1 MVKVKR
7 PETFTDINSGLS
19 NKQVQEK
26 TAAGLTNIQIKKLSR
41 PIPKILADNLFTLFN
56 FVNLAIAI
64 LIFWTG
70 SYRNL
75 FFLGPVI
82 ANIIIGSYQ
91 EIRSKL
97 TVDKISLVNEQD
109 FPVIR
114 DGKQVEVA
122 IDDLVEDDIV
132 LLKRGN
138 TIPADGIVR
147 SVNGLQTNESSITGE
162 ADTIVK
168 KVDDEVYSGS
178 FVVAGQAKIQLTQ
191 VGMKSFISQLSNAVG
206 KEKRKVSVL
215 MKIINNIIKILTYT
229 IIPIGLLLFFRSF
242 LKNGDVSTSILRTSA
257 SVIGMIPEGLVVLTS
272 IALATGAY
280 NLSKKNILVRSL
292 SAIETLARVDTLCL
306 DKTGTITTG
315 KLTVKDT
322 LSYNNYSQNQVQ
334 AIATKIVEVT
344 QETNATAQAITKLK
358 IASSTEKSIEVI
370 PFSSETKYSGFVA
383 EDGSRYIMGAPEF
396 IIKDAGTTITKIV
409 NTAAEQGFR
418 VIAVLKETNDV
429 QTLIGLLKI
438 SDEVR
443 KQAPTTFSYL
453 KNQGI
458 NLKIISGDNP
468 VTVANVA
475 NQAGIDA
482 DNSYIDMS
490 KVADGT
496 DYTNLVMKYRVFG
509 RVRPNQKADLI
520 KAMQDNGLTV
530 GMTGD
535 GVNDVLAMRQSDCS
549 VAIAGESDA
558 AEATADFVLLNRNFD
573 SMIYMLNEGR
583 RVINNVERVASLYLI
598 KTIYS
603 VVLSIMFIILG
614 TGYPFEPSQLTPVNA
629 LTVGIPTF
637 ILALEPNYTPP
648 AGRFMRNVMEIALPS
663 AIVNILMISLVY
675 FIGNYI
681 GLSYHTTSTLS
692 VFTIGIIGYCALIS
706 ISNPLIVRKKVM
718 IAISFALFI
727 LAFMFTDKAFGLQ
740 SILIWKYSYMYI
752 AIFLISWPL
761 FMFMREVLGRRV
773 FSKINWK

>member
-7 PETFTDINSGLS
+7 PEIFTDINRGLS
-19 NKQVQEK
+19 SQQVNEQ
-26 TAAGLTNIQIKKLSR
+26 TAAGLTNVQIKKLSR

-56 FVNLAIAI
+56 FVNLVIAV

-114 DGKQVEVA
+114 DGKQIEVA

-147 SVNGLQTNESSITGE
+147 YSNGLQTNESSITGE
-162 ADTIVK
+162 ADTIAK
-168 KVDDEVYSGS
+168 ASDDDVYSGS

-191 VGMKSFISQLSNAVG
+191 VGMNSFISQLSNAVG

-229 IIPIGLLLFFRSF
+229 IIPIGLLLFFRSY
-242 LKNGDVSTSILRTSA
+242 LKNGDIASSILGTSA

-322 LSYNNYSQNQVQ
+322 LSYNNYSEKQVQ

-358 IASSTEKSIEVI
+358 VESFGEKSIEVI
-370 PFSSETKYSGFVA
+370 PFSSETKYSGFVSA
-383 EDGSRYIMGAPEF
+383 DGSRYLMGAPEF
-396 IIKDAGTTITKIV
+396 IIKDAGTTITEV
-409 NTAAEQGFR
+409 VDTAAEQGFR
-418 VIAVLKETNDV
+418 VIAVLKESKGI

-475 NQAGIDA
+475 KQAGIDT

-490 KVADGT
+490 QVAEGT
-496 DYTNLVMKYRVFG
+496 DYTKLVMKYRVFG

-520 KAMQDNGLTV
+520 KAMQDNGLTI

-549 VAIAGESDA
+549 IAIAGESDA

-573 SMIYMLNEGR
+573 SMIFMLNEGR

-603 VVLSIMFIILG
+603 VILSIMFIFLG

-648 AGRFMRNVMEIALPS
+648 AGRFMHNVMEIALPS
-663 AIVNILMISLVY
+663 AIVNILMISTVY
-675 FIGNYI
+675 FLGNHM

-706 ISNPLIVRKKVM
+706 ISNPLITRKKVM
-718 IAISFALFI
+718 IGISFILFL
-727 LAFMFTDKAFGLQ
+727 LAFIFTDKAFGLQ
-740 SILIWKYSYMYI
+740 NILIWRYSFMYL